1 MPRGRRL
8 SKWTANEHRFLQ
20 SVRNEK
26 DQVKWATFCIHENAW
41 FVLDSS
47 AARIRIKEY
56 NEHTPSPQPPFS
68 LALVNTGKQQW
79 RINDASDD
87 ENTAPAEQQQ
97 QRSPLQQILLAP
109 VMAMMAMASPSK
121 SKGSLRNDKPSP
133 PPDSPEHSPPAPRS
147 QPRSLARAA
156 SRVPPSKMTQLECGV
171 CLTACTGAAA
181 GCGWSGVGVEQAAHE
196 AACPVAVCLRLMAP
210 LQAQNQQLQSQ
221 NEHLQQR
228 VAALEPLVGRVRAL
242 EGDAEAGR
250 RRGGPAPHDT
260 PPSSAALE

>member
-1 MPRGRRL
+1 MRSR
-8 SKWTANEHRFLQ
+8 STAR
-20 SVRNEK
+20 
-26 DQVKWATFCIHENAW
+26 
-41 FVLDSS
+41 
-47 AARIRIKEY
+47 
-56 NEHTPSPQPPFS
+56 TPSPQPPFS

-87 ENTAPAEQQQ
+87 ENTAPDEQQQ
-97 QRSPLQQILLAP
+97 PRSPLRQILLAP

-121 SKGSLRNDKPSP
+121 SKGSPRDEP
-133 PPDSPEHSPPAPRS
+133 PPDSPKHSPPAPRS
-147 QPRSLARAA
+147 QPRSLAR
-156 SRVPPSKMTQLECGV
+156 VPPSKMAQLECGV
-171 CLTACTGAAA
+171 CLTACSGAAA
-181 GCGWSGVGVEQAAHE
+181 GCGWSGVAAEQAAHE

-250 RRGGPAPHDT
+250 RRSGPAPHDV
-260 PPSSAALE
+260 PPSSAAME